1 MEALAVTLSSLK
13 ERVQEVNKITVLLLQ
28 HIENIELQMDA
39 FKNKQYIHSFSFQ
52 EIEDNKET
60 IVSNPV
66 DQNNII
72 KDLIKDCPGFEKY
85 LEKNTLS
92 SLFYNKD
99 NIIYIY
105 KIFLNKEAPDWFT
118 KKYCKT

>member
-1 MEALAVTLSSLK
+1 
-13 ERVQEVNKITVLLLQ
+13 VQEVNKITVLLLQ
-28 HIENIELQMDA
+28 HIENIELQIDA
-39 FKNKQYIHSFSFQ
+39 LKNKQYIHSFSFQ

-72 KDLIKDCPGFEKY
+72 KDLIKECPGFEKY

-99 NIIYIY
+99 NIIYLY
-105 KIFLNKEAPDWFT
+105 KIFLNKEAPEWFT
-118 KKYCKT
+118 KKYCKP

>member
-1 MEALAVTLSSLK
+1 MEALAVTLTSLK

-28 HIENIELQMDA
+28 HIENIELQIDA
-39 FKNKQYIHSFSFQ
+39 LKNKQYIHSFSFQ

-72 KDLIKDCPGFEKY
+72 KDLIKECPGFEKY

-99 NIIYIY
+99 NIIYLY
-105 KIFLNKEAPDWFT
+105 KIFLNKEAPEWFT
-118 KKYCKT
+118 KKYCKP